1 MGAWSEWR
9 AELSNRGAGT
19 QRIFYETTFL
29 ATP

>member
-1 MGAWSEWR
+1 VVWVALGVVDR
-9 AELSNRGAGT
+9 RAGT